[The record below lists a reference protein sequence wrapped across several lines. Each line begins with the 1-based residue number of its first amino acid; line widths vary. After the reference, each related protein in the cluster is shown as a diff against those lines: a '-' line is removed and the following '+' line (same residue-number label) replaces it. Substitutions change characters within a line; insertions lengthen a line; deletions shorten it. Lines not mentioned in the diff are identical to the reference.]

1 MYNSDDMAK
10 NSNADNNYWELYKR
24 NGRDFRGDPDDLE
37 DLVTDDEHVRITRKK
52 GPEHR
57 RFVEE

>member
-1 MYNSDDMAK
+1 MTK
-10 NSNADNNYWELYKR
+10 NSNADNDYWELYKR

-37 DLVTDDEHVRITRKK
+37 DMVTERENVRITRKK
-52 GPEHR
+52 GQDSK